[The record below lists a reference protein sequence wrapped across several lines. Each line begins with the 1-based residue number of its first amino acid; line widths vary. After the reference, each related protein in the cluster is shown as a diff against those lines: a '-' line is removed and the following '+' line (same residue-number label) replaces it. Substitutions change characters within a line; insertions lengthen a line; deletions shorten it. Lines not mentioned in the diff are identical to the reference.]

1 MLNNIRK
8 LINEIKGIEYHK
20 VLNPK
25 LWNNFIL
32 KKEVRD
38 KLLEIADLFIG
49 FLDVDLD
56 KHDISDI
63 VFTGSSANFNYTEY
77 SDIDLHIIVDYDRI
91 HKNCPIVGEFLDA
104 KKSLFNKKHELSLFG
119 HPVEVYVEDLDNPA
133 TSSGVYSI
141 LNNEWVT
148 KPTYMDIK
156 IDDRSVQAKYKHL
169 KSLIRNIL
177 KDKESLEDAQ
187 ELLSKIYDMRRS
199 SLKKHG
205 EFSTENLVFKL
216 LRNEKYLKKLKEFIM
231 NVQDRE
237 MSI

>member
-56 KHDISDI
+56 KHDVSDI
-63 VFTGSSANFNYTEY
+63 VFTGSSANFNYTKY
-77 SDIDLHIIVDYDRI
+77 SDVDLHVIVDYDRI

-141 LNNEWVT
+141 LKDTWVT
-148 KPTYMDIK
+148 KPTYANIK
-156 IDDRSVQAKYKHL
+156 IDDRSVQAKYNHL
-169 KSLIRNIL
+169 KSIIIDIIKNDDNL
-177 KDKESLEDAQ
+177 DEAQ
-187 ELLSKIYDMRRS
+187 NLLSKIYDMRRS

>member
-1 MLNNIRK
+1 MLPNINR
-8 LINEIKGIEYHK
+8 LIHEIKGIEYHK

-63 VFTGSSANFNYTEY
+63 VFTGSSANFNYTNY
-77 SDIDLHIIVDYDRI
+77 SDIDLHIIIDYDKI
-91 HKNCPIVGEFLDA
+91 HKECPIVKEFLDA
-104 KKSLFNKKHELSLFG
+104 KKSLFNKKHELSMYG

-141 LNNEWVT
+141 LHNRWDT
-148 KPTYMDIK
+148 KPSHKEIN
-156 IDDRSVQAKYKHL
+156 IDDRSVKAKYEHL
-169 KSLIRNIL
+169 KSLIDL
-177 KDKESLEDAQ
+177 LSSGDGSLYDAQ
-187 ELLSKIYDMRRS
+187 SLLTKIYDMRRS

-216 LRNEKYLKKLKEFIM
+216 LRNEGYLKKLKEFITS
-231 NVQDRE
+231 VQDSE